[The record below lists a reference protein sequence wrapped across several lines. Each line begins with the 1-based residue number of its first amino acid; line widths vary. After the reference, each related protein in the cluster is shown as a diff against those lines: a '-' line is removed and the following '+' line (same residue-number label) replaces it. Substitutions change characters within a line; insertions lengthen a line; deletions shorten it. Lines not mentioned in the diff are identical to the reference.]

1 MRISLIVASLSL
13 HASCTMPWAS
23 HQAPVSVPQT
33 VVTTQS
39 DSPAARFCLAHSG
52 SVSVEA
58 NPAIPT
64 MELIYCTVGGEKMDA
79 WKYMDIQTTATGT
92 TATGTT
98 GSGMPL

>member
-1 MRISLIVASLSL
+1 MRISLIAAALL
-13 HASCTMPWAS
+13 ILASCTMPWAT
-23 HQAPVSVPQT
+23 QAPVSVTQT

-64 MELIYCTVGGEKMDA
+64 MELIYCTIGGEKMDA
-79 WKYMDIQTTATGT
+79 WKYMDIQTTATGVV
-92 TATGTT
+92 TGT
-98 GSGMPL
+98 GGPRE

>member
-1 MRISLIVASLSL
+1 MFQGNFIYYFLHYAYITYRRITL
-13 HASCTMPWAS
+13 TP
-23 HQAPVSVPQT
+23 
-33 VVTTQS
+33 
-39 DSPAARFCLAHSG
+39 RFCLAHSG

-64 MELIYCTVGGEKMDA
+64 MELIYCTIGGEKIDA

>member
-1 MRISLIVASLSL
+1 MRTSLIVASLL
-13 HASCTMPWAS
+13 LLASCTMPWAT
-23 HQAPVSVPQT
+23 QTPVSVPQT

-64 MELIYCTVGGEKMDA
+64 MELIYCTVDGEKMDA
-79 WKYMDIQTTATGT
+79 WKYMDIQD

-98 GSGMPL
+98 GNGMPL